1 MCTMRFLTDKSL
13 KSHQLHTHVYCYNER
28 GQVQAPFLAG
38 PSARFSTETSETRT
52 KLSHREKTLRFAC
65 PACLYVTY
73 DHVYWEVHIQVLH
86 GRELRYKAGRWFGWR
101 GRR

>member
-1 MCTMRFLTDKSL
+1 MHFLTDKSL
-13 KSHQLHTHVYCYNER
+13 KSHQLHTHVYSYNER

-38 PSARFSTETSETRT
+38 PSAQAQTDYSSEPRT
-52 KLSHREKTLRFAC
+52 KLTRREKTLCFVC
-65 PACLYVTY
+65 PVCLYTTY